1 MALSVFMVAEK
12 PSLAQSIAQILSDG
26 RMSSRRAALDV
37 HEFEGRFRG
46 QPARFK
52 MTSVIGHVYSLDFT
66 AAFNSWDKVDPAQ
79 LYDAPTVKLEANPK
93 AHVVDHLQR
102 EGRGCDVL
110 VLWLDCDREGE
121 NICFEVMDN
130 VVPHMSRR
138 GGQGGQGG
146 QGQGQVLRARFS
158 AITAPEIK
166 AAMGNLVAP
175 NEAEARAV
183 DARQELDLRVGVSF
197 TRFQT
202 RFFQGRYGNL
212 DASVISYGPCQ
223 TPTLNFC
230 VERHQTIV
238 SFQPEPFWSVRPRAS
253 KAGSPLELEWD
264 RGRVFDQDVGAM
276 YAALV
281 RDAKRLRVV
290 DVVEKED
297 RKPRPHGLNTVEML
311 KVASASLGMGPAHAM
326 QIAERLYTAGYLS
339 YPRTESSAYPPNFDI
354 NGTLAALRNHP
365 VYGGYAAAL
374 LQQGVKHPQG
384 GTDVGDHPPIT
395 PVRPA
400 REEELGGGDAWRLY
414 DFVARHFLGSVSP
427 DAVYRK
433 TKATFEAGGEGF
445 SAVGSVVVR
454 PGFTAIMPWR
464 ATQSDPLPPLSP
476 GEVLPLAEVE
486 LYQGRTSP
494 PDYLTEADLIGL
506 MEKHGIGTDASI
518 PVHINNIC
526 ERNYV
531 SIQSG
536 RRVVPTE
543 LGITLIRGYQLI
555 DPELCK
561 PQVRAHV
568 EQQIDLIARGRA
580 GQGAVVAHT
589 LQQFR
594 AKFLF
599 FVAQIAR
606 MDSLFEASFS
616 PLAASGKPLSK
627 CGKCRRYLKHI
638 SARPQRLYC
647 NTCEEVLAL
656 PQGGAIKVYKSLV
669 CPLDGYELLLFS
681 LAGADGKTYPLCPFC
696 YNNPPFEGAMKVGVE
711 GAVGSKPGMPC
722 STCLHPTCPH
732 SLASHAVFPC
742 PNPACCATSSSSSSA
757 PAASAAAAAAA
768 GGPAKPNNPGTS
780 GSGTTP
786 TSSKVGTVV
795 LDPVSAPK
803 WRLDCNR
810 CDFLMYL
817 PPNLHSARVRPRD
830 TCEDCGGRLLD
841 LDWKKGQ
848 LPPSLAAEAEG
859 EGGTLISGVCV
870 LCDEEVAKLCEVK
883 HGHAF
888 AARRMGPRGRG

>member
-12 PSLAQSIAQILSDG
+12 PSLASSIAQILSEG
-26 RMSSRRAALDV
+26 RVASRRAALDV

-46 QPARFK
+46 QRARFK
-52 MTSVIGHVYSLDFT
+52 MTSVIGHVYSIDFT

-79 LYDAPTVKLEANPK
+79 LYDAPTVKLESNPK
-93 AHVVDHLQR
+93 AHVCEHLQR
-102 EGRGCDVL
+102 ESRGCDVL

-130 VVPHMSRR
+130 VLPSMRR
-138 GGQGGQGG
+138 GAPGQQT
-146 QGQGQVLRARFS
+146 VFRARFS
-158 AITAPEIK
+158 AITAPEIR
-166 AAMGNLVAP
+166 AAMANLVAP
-175 NEAEARAV
+175 NEAEAKAV

-230 VERHQTIV
+230 VERHQIIV
-238 SFQPEPFWSVRPRAS
+238 AFQPEPFWVVRPRAS
-253 KAGSPLELEWD
+253 KAGVALELEWE

-281 RDAKRLRVV
+281 RESKRLRVV
-290 DVVEKED
+290 EVGEKED
-297 RKPRPHGLNTVEML
+297 RRQRPPGLNTVELL
-311 KVASASLGMGPAHAM
+311 KYSSASLGLGPAVAM

-354 NGTLAALRNHP
+354 TGNIAILRGHP
-365 VYGGYAAAL
+365 VFGGYASAL

-395 PVRPA
+395 PVRSA
-400 REEELGGGDAWRLY
+400 TENDLGGGDAWRVY
-414 DFVARHFLGSVSP
+414 DYVVRHFLGSVSP
-427 DAVYRK
+427 DAVYKK
-433 TKATFEAGGEGF
+433 TKAVFEAGGETFTATGCQ
-445 SAVGSVVVR
+445 ALR

-464 ATQSDPLPPLSP
+464 AAATDTLPPLSP
-476 GEVLPLAEVE
+476 GEQLPLSEVE

-494 PDYLTEADLIGL
+494 PDYLTESDLIGL

-568 EQQIDLIARGRA
+568 EAQLDLIARGKA
-580 GQGAVVAHT
+580 DKEAVVAHT
-589 LQQFR
+589 VEQFR

-599 FVAQIAR
+599 FVAKVAR
-606 MDSLFEASFS
+606 MDSLFEANFS
-616 PLAASGKPLSK
+616 PLASSGKPLSK
-627 CGKCRRYLKHI
+627 CGKCRRYMKYI

-656 PQGGAIKVYKSLV
+656 PQGGSIKLYKSLV

-681 LAGADGKTYPLCPFC
+681 LSGGSDGKTYPLCPFC
-696 YNNPPFEGAMKVGVE
+696 FSNPPFEGAMKVGVE
-711 GAVGSKPGMPC
+711 GAVGSKAGMPC
-722 STCLHPTCPH
+722 STCPHPTCPH
-732 SLASHAVFPC
+732 SLAAAGVFPC
-742 PNPACCATSSSSSSA
+742 PNPGCA
-757 PAASAAAAAAA
+757 
-768 GGPAKPNNPGTS
+768 G
-780 GSGTTP
+780 
-786 TSSKVGTVV
+786 GTVV
-795 LDPVSAPK
+795 LDPVSAPC

-810 CDFLMYL
+810 CNFLLYL
-817 PPNLHSARVRPRD
+817 PPNLHSAKVQTKE

-841 LDWKKGQ
+841 LDWRKGQ
-848 LPPSLAAEAEG
+848 TPPSLAADAE
-859 EGGTLISGVCV
+859 EGSRLEGVCV
-870 LCDEEVAKLCEVK
+870 VCDEEVAKLCEVK

-888 AARRMGPRGRG
+888 AARRMGPRGRGRGRGRGRRGRGRGRGRDKNYDPRMSFSDF

>member
-1 MALSVFMVAEK
+1 MVAEK
-12 PSLAQSIAQILSDG
+12 PSLSQSIAHILSEG
-26 RMSSRRAALDV
+26 RMASRRAALDV
-37 HEFEGRFRG
+37 HEFDGRFRG
-46 QPARFK
+46 QAARFK
-52 MTSVIGHVYSLDFT
+52 MTSVIGHVYSIDFT

-79 LYDAPTVKLEANPK
+79 LYDAPTIKQEANPK
-93 AHVVDHLQR
+93 VAGAYAGCRLPRGRLHRAACPAPPQAHVCEHLQR
-102 EGRGCDVL
+102 EGRGMDVL

-130 VVPHMSRR
+130 VVPYMSRR
-138 GGQGGQGG
+138 GGGGGQPS
-146 QGQGQVLRARFS
+146 VLRARFS
-158 AITAPEIK
+158 AITAPEIR
-166 AAMGNLVAP
+166 AAMNNLVSP
-175 NEAEARAV
+175 NEAEALAV

-253 KAGSPLELEWD
+253 KAGVPLELEWD
-264 RGRVFDQDVGAM
+264 KGRVFDQDVGAM
-276 YAALV
+276 YAGLV
-281 RDAKRLRVV
+281 REAKRLRVV
-290 DVVEKED
+290 DVSEKED

-311 KVASASLGMGPAHAM
+311 KVA
-326 QIAERLYTAGYLS
+326 ERLYTSGYLS

-354 NGTLAALRNHP
+354 VGNVAALRNHP
-365 VYGGYAAAL
+365 VYGAYASSL
-374 LQQGVKHPQG
+374 LQQGIKHPQG

-395 PVRPA
+395 PVRSA
-400 REEELGGGDAWRLY
+400 TEAELGGGDPWRLY

-433 TKATFEAGGEGF
+433 TKATFEGGGETF
-445 SAVGSVVVR
+445 SASGSVAVK

-464 ATQSDPLPPLSP
+464 ATQSEPLPPLSP
-476 GEVLPLAEVE
+476 GEFLTLTEVE

-531 SIQSG
+531 SIQAG
-536 RRVVPTE
+536 RKVVPTE

-568 EQQIDLIARGRA
+568 EGQIDLIAKGKA
-580 GQGAVVAHT
+580 DKEAVVAHT
-589 LQQFR
+589 VEQFR

-599 FVAQIAR
+599 FVGHITR

-616 PLAASGKPLSK
+616 PLASSGKPLSK
-627 CGKCRRYLKHI
+627 CGKCRRYMKYI

-656 PQGGAIKVYKSLV
+656 PQGGTIKLYKSLV

-681 LAGADGKTYPLCPFC
+681 LSGQDGKTFPLCPFC
-696 YNNPPFEGAMKVGVE
+696 YNSPPFEGAVKVGVE
-711 GAVGSKPGMPC
+711 GAVGSKAGMPC
-722 STCLHPTCPH
+722 STCPHPTCPH
-732 SLASHAVFPC
+732 SLAQHGVFPC
-742 PNPACCATSSSSSSA
+742 PNPGCQ
-757 PAASAAAAAAA
+757 
-768 GGPAKPNNPGTS
+768 G
-780 GSGTTP
+780 
-786 TSSKVGTVV
+786 GTVV

-810 CDFLMYL
+810 CNFLMYL
-817 PPNLHSARVRPRD
+817 PANLHSAKVTKD

-841 LDWKKGQ
+841 LDWRKGS
-848 LPPSLAAEAEG
+848 LPPALGPLAQDGSA
-859 EGGTLISGVCV
+859 LSGVCPV
-870 LCDEEVAKLCEVK
+870 CDEEVATLCEVK

-888 AARRMGPRGRG
+888 AARRMGPRGRGRGRGRRGRGRGRGRDKNFDPRMSFRDF